1 MEGLICQP
9 RVRLGF
15 EMRVKTTCLARNS
28 FVPVRSASAPF
39 PRIFRLTISRSNRR
53 SFSTASSHT
62 RVTASCDRLGLTLHG
77 GARMKYL
84 WVTAFVILGNSLI
97 AKAQSSDTRQEL
109 IALEQNFNAA
119 LLSADWRAVERIY
132 ADDLVFTNAD
142 GSVTNKSDEVG
153 AVKSGDIKFESIEMS
168 DVKVQDLGDVA
179 VLTGKL
185 VERVRYK
192 TTDLGGTYRFTDV
205 WAKRNGL
212 WQIVAGHESRV
223 DDKITSQTT
232 DNIRVRFHPRCE
244 YLASA

>member
-1 MEGLICQP
+1 
-9 RVRLGF
+9 
-15 EMRVKTTCLARNS
+15 
-28 FVPVRSASAPF
+28 
-39 PRIFRLTISRSNRR
+39 
-53 SFSTASSHT
+53 
-62 RVTASCDRLGLTLHG
+62 
-77 GARMKYL
+77 MKYL